1 MHGGG
6 SDRGSF
12 FCGSGGDEDYPG
24 AEVATLKAEEEL
36 WEARQASERTAGGGR
51 SRGRSRGGSRPM
63 NKKYCL
69 PRHSFGLVYT

>member
-12 FCGSGGDEDYPG
+12 FCGSDGDNDYPG

-51 SRGRSRGGSRPM
+51 SRGRSRPM
-63 NKKYCL
+63 NKKHCL
-69 PRHSFGLVYT
+69 PRHSFVSYIHDAVR